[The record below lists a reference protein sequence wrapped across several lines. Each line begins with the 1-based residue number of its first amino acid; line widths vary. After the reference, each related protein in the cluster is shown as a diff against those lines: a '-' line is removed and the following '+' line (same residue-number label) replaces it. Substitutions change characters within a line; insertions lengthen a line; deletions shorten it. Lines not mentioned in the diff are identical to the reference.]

1 MNRLVVLDTET
12 TGLDVNDGHRII
24 ELGCVEILDR
34 NITSNRFH
42 KYINPR
48 RAIDEG
54 AQRVHGISNEMLEDK
69 PEFINIID
77 EFLEFIKDS
86 ILVIHNAPFDLGF
99 LSSEL
104 THCGKDADYFENHH
118 EILDTLTI
126 SRKQYPGKRNSLDAL
141 CNRLEVDNTDR
152 NYHGALLDAN
162 LLANVYLKMT
172 RGQTTLSMD
181 EHEERL
187 NSIHEVQQITERDQ
201 IIIKAD
207 IDEIEAHNNYFK
219 N

>member
-1 MNRLVVLDTET
+1 MKRLIVLDTET

-24 ELGCVEILDR
+24 ELGCVEIIDR

-42 KYINPR
+42 QYINPK

-54 AQRVHGISNEMLEDK
+54 AQIVHGITNEMLENK
-69 PEFINIID
+69 PEFSSIID
-77 EFLEFIKDS
+77 EFLSFIENS
-86 ILVIHNAPFDLGF
+86 TLVIHNAPFDLGF
-99 LSSEL
+99 LSSEFL
-104 THCGKDADYFENHH
+104 FCGKDKNYFEQQH

-141 CNRLEVDNTDR
+141 CSRLEVDNSDR
-152 NYHGALLDAN
+152 NFHGALLDAN

-181 EHEERL
+181 EKEDHSNLIDIEHE
-187 NSIHEVQQITERDQ
+187 ITVREQ
-201 IIIKAD
+201 IIIRAD
-207 IDEIEAHNNYFK
+207 NDEVEAHNNYFK

>member
-1 MNRLVVLDTET
+1 MKRLIVLDTET

-24 ELGCVEILDR
+24 ELGCVEIIDR

-42 KYINPR
+42 KYINPKR
-48 RAIDEG
+48 GIDEG
-54 AQRVHGISNEMLEDK
+54 AQSVHGISTEMLENK
-69 PEFINIID
+69 PEFRSIID
-77 EFLEFIKDS
+77 EFLLFIKNS
-86 ILVIHNAPFDLGF
+86 TLVIHNAPFDLGF
-99 LSSEL
+99 LSSEFIL
-104 THCGKDADYFENHH
+104 CGKDKNYFEQHH

-141 CNRLEVDNTDR
+141 CGRLEVDNTDR
-152 NYHGALLDAN
+152 NFHGALLDAN

-181 EHEERL
+181 EKEEHTNLIEIEHE
-187 NSIHEVQQITERDQ
+187 ITERDQ

-207 IDEIEAHNNYFK
+207 SDEIEAHNNYFK
-219 N
+219 S